1 MWDDRKMTADEIAIK
16 ADAIVDKETMRIDL
30 TKQLNRSLALQA
42 ALGKEIWSDGPVRSQ
57 ISRCRSGISGDEK
70 RKSMSGSQQYNN
82 QFRVKIWSGSKDS
95 PARVHFSGPLNEL
108 FDDNP
113 ALYAWVIKHTTI
125 APFFQDELKSPYNR
139 NSNYILR

>member
-1 MWDDRKMTADEIAIK
+1 MTADEIAIK
-16 ADAIVDKETMRIDL
+16 ADAIVDKQTKRIDL

-57 ISRCRSGISGDEK
+57 ISRSQAGISTAKK
-70 RKSMSGSQQYNN
+70 RKSMSISQRYNN
-82 QFRVKIWSGSKDS
+82 QFRVKIWSGKKDS
-95 PARVHFSGPLNEL
+95 PTRVYFSGPLNEL

-125 APFFQDELKSPYNR
+125 APFFQDELKPPYNR

>member
-1 MWDDRKMTADEIAIK
+1 MTADEIAIK
-16 ADAIVDKETMRIDL
+16 ADAIVDKQAKRIDL

-57 ISRCRSGISGDEK
+57 ISRSQAGISTAKK
-70 RKSMSGSQQYNN
+70 RKSMSISQRYNN
-82 QFRVKIWSGSKDS
+82 QFRVKIWSGKKDS
-95 PARVHFSGPLNEL
+95 PTRVYFSGPLNEL

-125 APFFQDELKSPYNR
+125 APFFQDELKPPYNR

>member
-1 MWDDRKMTADEIAIK
+1 MTADEIAIK
-16 ADAIVDKETMRIDL
+16 ADAIVDKQAKRIDL

-57 ISRCRSGISGDEK
+57 ITRSISGISGREK
-70 RKSMSGSQQYNN
+70 RKSMNVSQRYNN
-82 QFRVKIWSGSKDS
+82 QFRVKIWSGNKDN
-95 PARVHFSGPLNEL
+95 PARVYFSGPLNEL

-125 APFFQDELKSPYNR
+125 APFFQDELKPPYNR
-139 NSNYILR
+139 NTKYILR

>member
-1 MWDDRKMTADEIAIK
+1 MTADEIAIK

-57 ISRCRSGISGDEK
+57 ISRSQAGISTAKK
-70 RKSMSGSQQYNN
+70 RKSMSGSQRYNN
-82 QFRVKIWSGSKDS
+82 QFRVKLWSGSKDN
-95 PARVHFSGPLNEL
+95 PARVYFSGPLNEL

-125 APFFQDELKSPYNR
+125 APFFQDELKPPYNR

>member
-16 ADAIVDKETMRIDL
+16 ANAIVDKETKRIDL

-57 ISRCRSGISGDEK
+57 ITHSRSGISGREK
-70 RKSMSGSQQYNN
+70 RKSMNVSQRYNN
-82 QFRVKIWSGSKDS
+82 QFRVKLWSGNKDN
-95 PARVHFSGPLNEL
+95 PARVYFSGPLNEL

-125 APFFQDELKSPYNR
+125 APFFQDELKPPYNR
-139 NSNYILR
+139 NSKYILR

>member
-1 MWDDRKMTADEIAIK
+1 MTADEIAIK
-16 ADAIVDKETMRIDL
+16 ADALVDKQAKRIDL

-57 ISRCRSGISGDEK
+57 ISRSQAGISTAKK
-70 RKSMSGSQQYNN
+70 RKSMSISQRYNN
-82 QFRVKIWSGSKDS
+82 QFRVKIWSGNKDN
-95 PARVHFSGPLNEL
+95 PARVYFSGPLNEL

-125 APFFQDELKSPYNR
+125 APFFQDELKPPYNR
-139 NSNYILR
+139 NSKYILQ

>member
-1 MWDDRKMTADEIAIK
+1 MTADEIAIK
-16 ADAIVDKETMRIDL
+16 ADAIVDKQAKRIDL

-57 ISRCRSGISGDEK
+57 ITHCRYGISTAKK

-82 QFRVKIWSGSKDS
+82 QFRVKIWSGSKDN
-95 PARVHFSGPLNEL
+95 PARVYFSGPLNEL

-125 APFFQDELKSPYNR
+125 APFFQDELKPPYNR
-139 NSNYILR
+139 NTKYILR